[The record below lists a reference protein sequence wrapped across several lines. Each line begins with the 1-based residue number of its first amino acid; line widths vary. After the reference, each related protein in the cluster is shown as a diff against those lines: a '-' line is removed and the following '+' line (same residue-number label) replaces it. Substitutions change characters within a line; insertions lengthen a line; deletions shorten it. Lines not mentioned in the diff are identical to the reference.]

1 MNQLKFNSCMRFW
14 ALPLWS
20 VWIGLLYVL
29 VESIACASE
38 TSSRISDEYI
48 PPQELPDRPFVLE
61 LGDPFLDTG
70 PISQGFRLPTGAVWQ
85 PSLLLFGTLRSAFQ
99 YCDSCTPNVDKSS
112 QWANRL
118 DLFGQLRLS
127 GTERILVGLRP
138 LDEDGQFTRYTFEPE
153 EDEGFESEANGKINI
168 LYFEGDIGEIFP
180 GLDNWDSRAFDIGFA
195 VGRQPIL
202 KQDGMLINDTFDSVG
217 ITRNTIRLPSTSN
230 VRLTGL
236 FGWNEINRSGNRD
249 DKDAQ
254 LYGVFSEIDF
264 ACCTMDVDLV
274 YVDAD
279 EQTGSGFFGG
289 ISSVQRLRQINTTI
303 RVNTSVATDDETLE
317 VSDGTLVFGEL
328 SWTPHYS
335 HDLVYVNAFWAI
347 DQFTSAAR
355 DPAAG
360 GPLGRTGILFEAV
373 GLGGGFPSP
382 LSNQTSDA
390 AGGAMGYQMFIGGI
404 RKQLIFEVGGRLNT
418 KSEAGDENGGVAAG
432 ARYQQAFFQRF
443 IVQLDGFYVTHQ
455 EDPLDDAF
463 GGRLELRVQY

>member
-1 MNQLKFNSCMRFW
+1 M
-14 ALPLWS
+14 
-20 VWIGLLYVL
+20 GLLYVL
-29 VESIACASE
+29 MGSIACAAE

-48 PPQELPDRPFVLE
+48 PPQKLPERPFALE

-99 YCDSCTPNVDKSS
+99 YCDSCTTGIDKSS

-138 LDEDGQFTRYTFEPE
+138 LDEDGQFTRYTFKPE
-153 EDEGFESEANGKINI
+153 EDEGFKSEENGKINV
-168 LYFEGDIGEIFP
+168 LYFEGDFGEIFP
-180 GLDNWDSRAFDIGFA
+180 GLDKWDSRAFDIGFA

-236 FGWNEINRSGNRD
+236 FGWNKINRSDNRE
-249 DKDAQ
+249 DKDAL

-274 YVDAD
+274 YVDSD
-279 EQTGSGFFGG
+279 EQRGSGFFGG
-289 ISSVQRLRQINTTI
+289 ISSVQRLSQINTTI
-303 RVNTSVATDDETLE
+303 RVNTSVATDDETPQ

-335 HDLVYVNAFWAI
+335 HDLLYINAFCTI

-360 GPLGRTGILFEAV
+360 VALGRTGILFEAV

-390 AGGAMGYQMFIGGI
+390 AGGAIGYQMFIGGI

-418 KSEAGDENGGVAAG
+418 KSDAGDENEGVAAG

-455 EDPLDDAF
+455 EDSLDDAF